1 MHHTRPRNT
10 TCAADGGART
20 RSSLL
25 QECAAGLNH
34 SASRAAEARAGAGGA
49 KLQLRR
55 RGRRAAQARGSL
67 SWGRRGHGHRP
78 GRPSEAGTGELAA
91 TASSRGSLSCGRRG
105 RAHVHGR
112 RPGSPSRW
120 RRRRACGAARG
131 RNEEGGGDGDSRE
144 NLEEDNG
151 RGIIVLSI
159 EDNSNS

>member
-1 MHHTRPRNT
+1 MHYTRPRTT

-25 QECAAGLNH
+25 QARAAGSNH

-78 GRPSEAGTGELAA
+78 GRPSGAGGGELAA
-91 TASSRGSLSCGRRG
+91 TASSREVCPAGRRG
-105 RAHVHGR
+105 RAHGHGR

-120 RRRRACGAARG
+120 RHRRACGAARG
-131 RNEEGGGDGDSRE
+131 RNEEGGGEDGDGRE
-144 NLEEDNG
+144 KVE
-151 RGIIVLSI
+151 R
-159 EDNSNS
+159 